1 MTAIEIEALIKLIQD
16 LAPPAIEL
24 VKQFVNKLTGATED
38 QIAALGHA
46 LNAQAINDINSEL
59 SK

>member
-1 MTAIEIEALIKLIQD
+1 MTALEIEALVKLIED
-16 LAPPAIEL
+16 LEPAAVEL

-46 LNAQAINDINSEL
+46 LNAQALREISDEL